1 MREYHARSTINI
13 ILCAGERAQLLFL
26 TDIRAGKQMRE
37 RGPRGKAIGGK
48 GVLAGKQMLGSL
60 GFDIFSSPVSEFLL
74 KLSHFSFD
82 PSDLFLK
89 MYSLALITYAS
100 QSQLSS
106 HFVFNLIFFI
116 DTKVVT

>member
-60 GFDIFSSPVSEFLL
+60 GFDIFSSPGHVNQNFKCLKMVLEYAYQIGIELLIL
-74 KLSHFSFD
+74 KLSSV
-82 PSDLFLK
+82 FL
-89 MYSLALITYAS
+89 YL
-100 QSQLSS
+100 
-106 HFVFNLIFFI
+106 
-116 DTKVVT
+116 

>member
-60 GFDIFSSPVSEFLL
+60 GFDIFSSPEKIRLRIE
-74 KLSHFSFD
+74 
-82 PSDLFLK
+82 
-89 MYSLALITYAS
+89 MSL
-100 QSQLSS
+100 Q
-106 HFVFNLIFFI
+106 
-116 DTKVVT
+116 